1 MSWLLKSLQSDVPH
15 SPTSSTDHTP
25 TNRNGGVKEDLS
37 VLRETI
43 GRQLR
48 GVAAFLAPPP
58 SSPPCVTAAEPE
70 EEEEEA
76 QQQPLDK
83 LEAIRNDLAEIGGS
97 FKGGLSLLSSNKA
110 LTEISRFASS
120 FLQFPNQD
128 NHGYDDDDDDG
139 DGDDDDGD
147 DDDGVPGITE
157 EVVEF
162 VQEISNCPEFWTEF
176 PLSLNNDF
184 KMSEAQREH
193 VENIEHLVPSFEALK
208 VNLHHHLGDE
218 RFWMIYF
225 ILLLPRLNENDFEL
239 LSTPEVVE
247 TRDALLQKLQNNKNA
262 RVENSNLNAS
272 EKSGE
277 VTETKQENISSE
289 EKVSEIVNAAER
301 LEIASEENAEQ
312 WLEEADISSGSSV
325 SVKKNLEHEE
335 DVSFSDL
342 EDDDNYLSNRVSVR
356 KSTQHGK
363 TSSPSGSN
371 DWVQL
376 NKGPKT
382 LGGLQKAGQSNSR
395 DKDSEGEDSNDWLTD
410 DDFVDVVSG
419 N

>member
-1 MSWLLKSLQSDVPH
+1 MSWLLKSLQSDVPD
-15 SPTSSTDHTP
+15 SPTSSPDHSP
-25 TNRNGGVKEDLS
+25 TNRNDGVKEDLS
-37 VLRETI
+37 VLRESI

-48 GVAAFLAPPP
+48 GIAAFLAPPP
-58 SSPPCVTAAEPE
+58 SSPPSVTAAEREKE
-70 EEEEEA
+70 EQE
-76 QQQPLDK
+76 QPSDK
-83 LEAIRNDLAEIGGS
+83 LVGIRNDLAEIGGS
-97 FKGGLSLLSSNKA
+97 FKSGLSLLSSNKA
-110 LTEISRFASS
+110 VTEISRFASS

-128 NHGYDDDDDDG
+128 DHGDHDDD
-139 DGDDDDGD
+139 D

-162 VQEISNCPEFWTEF
+162 VEEISNRPEFWTDF

-184 KMSEAQREH
+184 KMSETQREH
-193 VENIEHLVPSFEALK
+193 AENIEHLVPSFEALK
-208 VNLHHHLGDE
+208 INLHHHMGDE

-225 ILLLPRLNENDFEL
+225 ILLLPRLNEHDFEL

-262 RVENSNLNAS
+262 QVENSKTDAS
-272 EKSGE
+272 EESGK
-277 VTETKQENISSE
+277 VTETKQENISE

-312 WLEEADISSGSSV
+312 WLEEAEISSGSSV
-325 SVKKNLEHEE
+325 SVKKNQEDEE

-342 EDDDNYLSNRVSVR
+342 EDDNYLSNRVSVP
-356 KSTQHGK
+356 KSTEHDK

-376 NKGPKT
+376 NKRPET
-382 LGGLQKAGQSNSR
+382 RGGLQKAGQSNSR
-395 DKDSEGEDSNDWLTD
+395 DKDSEGEESNDWLTD
-410 DDFVDVVSG
+410 DDFVDVASG
-419 N
+419 S

>member
-1 MSWLLKSLQSDVPH
+1 MSWLLKSLQSEVPD
-15 SPTSSTDHTP
+15 SPTSSPDHSP
-25 TNRNGGVKEDLS
+25 TNRNGGVKDDFL
-37 VLRETI
+37 VLGETI

-58 SSPPCVTAAEPE
+58 SSPPSVTASERE
-70 EEEEEA
+70 EEEQE
-76 QQQPLDK
+76 QPSDK
-83 LEAIRNDLAEIGGS
+83 LLGIRNDLVEIGGS
-97 FKGGLSLLSSNKA
+97 FKSGLSLLSSNKA
-110 LTEISRFASS
+110 VTEISKFASS

-128 NHGYDDDDDDG
+128 DHGDHDDEKEDD
-139 DGDDDDGD
+139 D

-162 VQEISNCPEFWTEF
+162 VIEITNRPEFWTDF

-193 VENIEHLVPSFEALK
+193 AENIEHLVPSFEALK
-208 VNLHHHLGDE
+208 VNLQHHMGDE

-225 ILLLPRLNENDFEL
+225 ILLLPRLNEHDFEL

-247 TRDALLQKLQNNKNA
+247 TRDALLQKLQNNKNTQ
-262 RVENSNLNAS
+262 VENSNPDAS
-272 EKSGE
+272 EESGK

-289 EKVSEIVNAAER
+289 EKVSEIVNAAEG
-301 LEIASEENAEQ
+301 LEIAREENAEQ

-342 EDDDNYLSNRVSVR
+342 EDDD
-356 KSTQHGK
+356 KSTQHDK
-363 TSSPSGSN
+363 TSSPTGSN
-371 DWVQL
+371 EWVQL
-376 NKGPKT
+376 NKRPET
-382 LGGLQKAGQSNSR
+382 RGGLQKAGQSNYR
-395 DKDSEGEDSNDWLTD
+395 DKDSEGEESNEWLTD
-410 DDFVDVVSG
+410 DDFIDVASG